1 MKMPDNTLGNLGG
14 TPAFTTIGN
23 LGRTRFLDELANP
36 AVRDRLIAYTRSE
49 VGGQGPQAQQAFME
63 SIFNRAV
70 ARNQPLAKTLSGS
83 YFPAV
88 THQRAMRPVS
98 EAERAAYTPLVSDV
112 LGGSNVAKYA
122 TGNASGTVG
131 FAGGPQ
137 TAAYGGER
145 YGVEGPDRGWWTR
158 VGAEGPSG
166 GSVGYTGAGTHAVS
180 APAPREAQAPATGGP
195 RSWEQ
200 ILADFASGLGTMKA
214 AQVKP
219 VEPYKFTP
227 MSPFKPLAG
236 GVEIFR

>member
-1 MKMPDNTLGNLGG
+1 MPDNTLGNLGG

-70 ARNQPLAKTLSGS
+70 ARNQPLAKTLSGD

-98 EAERAAYTPLVSDV
+98 DAERAAYTPLVSDV

-145 YGVEGPDRGWWTR
+145 YGGEGPDKGWWTR

-166 GSVGYTGAGTHAVS
+166 GSVGYTGAGTHAD
-180 APAPREAQAPATGGP
+180 PAPREAAGTTAP

-214 AQVKP
+214 AQAKP
-219 VEPYKFTP
+219 LETYKFGQAT
-227 MSPFKPLAG
+227 PFKPLAG
-236 GVEIFR
+236 GVETFR

>member
-1 MKMPDNTLGNLGG
+1 MPDNTLGNLGG

-83 YFPAV
+83 YFPDV
-88 THQRAMRPVS
+88 THQRAARPVT

-112 LGGSNVAKYA
+112 LGGSNVARYA

-145 YGVEGPDRGWWTR
+145 YGVEGPDKGWWTR

-166 GSVGYTGAGTHAVS
+166 GSVGYTGAGTHAD
-180 APAPREAQAPATGGP
+180 PAPREAAGATAP

-214 AQVKP
+214 AKVAP
-219 VEPYKFTP
+219 VEAYKFGQTT
-227 MSPFKPLAG
+227 PFKPLAG
-236 GVEIFR
+236 GVETFR